1 MDIKTYSMELA
12 GRTLTVELGR
22 MAEQA
27 NGACTVTYGE
37 TVVFVAVTASEAPR
51 PGMDFFPLSVEF
63 QEKLYSVGRIPG
75 GFIKREGKPTDKG
88 ILTSRLIDRP
98 IRPLF
103 PHGMRN
109 DVLVVANPLSVDP
122 EFPPDVFAMIGSSI
136 ALSVSDIPW
145 EGPTGSVAVGLV
157 DGELVIN
164 PNAEQR
170 EKSDLSLT
178 VAGTKDNILMV
189 EAGANEVP
197 EDIMLD
203 AIMLAHDY
211 IKQIVEFIESIV
223 AECGKEKKEF
233 VLYNAGEDMD
243 AAIRPFAQ
251 PLIKNAMS
259 HFARDEREVAQNE
272 ANAIIHAEF
281 DDKFPEER
289 KWEIDEV
296 IYNITKETMRRRI
309 LDEGVRP
316 DGRQLTEIRPITVN
330 VGLTPRTHGTGLFTR
345 GQTQVLSVCTLGAK
359 TDVQMLDG
367 LWEDDSKRYIHHYN
381 FPPYSTGEAKAMRGP
396 GRREIGHGALAERA
410 LEPVIPTEND
420 FPYTIRVVSEVMS
433 SNGST
438 SQASVCGSTL
448 ALMDAGVPIKAPVA
462 GIAMGLIKDKGSDNL
477 AVLSDIQGLEDF
489 LGDMDFKVAGT
500 SAGITAIQMDMKIDG
515 INRGVFETAL
525 AQARQGRLYILGKML
540 EVIDEPRAQLSKYA
554 PKIIRMNINPDKIR
568 DVIGP
573 GGKVINQ
580 IIDATGVKIDIEDDG
595 KVFIY
600 AQDQESGMNA
610 LKMVEDIV
618 AEVEVGKIY
627 TGTVTRIESYGAFI
641 DVLPGKSGMCH
652 ISKLSYDR
660 VDKVEDV
667 LKIGDVVDVKVINID
682 EKGRVDLSIKDTLP
696 ERPERADRPERSEKK
711 FDGERRERGE
721 KRERRERRERKESKE
736 DKAE

>member
-1 MDIKTYSMELA
+1 MEVKTYSMELA
-12 GRTLTVELGR
+12 GKTLTVELGR

-37 TVVFVAVTASEAPR
+37 TVVFVAVTASESPR

-122 EFPPDVFAMIGSSI
+122 EFPPDVFAMIGSSV

-157 DGELVIN
+157 DGELIIN
-164 PNAEQR
+164 PNAAQR
-170 EKSDLSLT
+170 EKSLLSLT

-189 EAGANEVP
+189 EAGAKEVP
-197 EDIMLD
+197 EDTMLD

-211 IKQIVEFIESIV
+211 IKQIVEFIEGIV

-233 VLYNAGEDMD
+233 TLYNAGDDID
-243 AAIRPFAQ
+243 AQIRPFAT
-251 PLIKNAMS
+251 PLIQDAMK
-259 HFARDEREVAQNE
+259 HLVRAEREVAQDAATE
-272 ANAIIHAEF
+272 AIHAEF
-281 DDKFPEER
+281 DAIIPEER

-309 LDEGVRP
+309 LDEGIRP
-316 DGRQLTEIRPITVN
+316 DGRALTEIRPINVQ

-345 GQTQVLSVCTLGAK
+345 GQTQVLSICTLGAK

-500 SAGITAIQMDMKIDG
+500 AAGITAIQMDMKIDG

-525 AQARQGRLYILGKML
+525 AQARQGRLFILGKML
-540 EVIDEPRAQLSKYA
+540 EVIETPRTELSKYA
-554 PKIIRMNINPDKIR
+554 PKIIRLNINPDKIR

-600 AQDQESGMNA
+600 AQDQESGMSA

-652 ISKLSYDR
+652 ISKISYDR
-660 VDKVEDV
+660 IDKVEDV
-667 LKIGDVVDVKVINID
+667 LKIGDVVNVKVINID

-696 ERPERADRPERSEKK
+696 ERPEKKHEPKGEGKHEGKERRREKK
-711 FDGERRERGE
+711 EHKEE
-721 KRERRERRERKESKE
+721 KTEE
-736 DKAE
+736 